1 MLRCGVWVPAFAA
14 TELVWIFQAKS
25 FRLFVIGEQL
35 GISSPGYDRLERF
48 VGRALAH
55 IVLELVAE
63 ARLGRGMRGPL
74 VQHALDQADDRH
86 VVSHMLGEQLFAR
99 VGLHRRKTLSRDR
112 KS

>member
-14 TELVWIFQAKS
+14 TTAELVWIFQAKS

-48 VGRALAH
+48 VGRALAR

-63 ARLGRGMRGPL
+63 ARLARGMRGPL
-74 VQHALDQADDRH
+74 VQHALDQPDDRH
-86 VVSHMLGEQLFAR
+86 VVGHVFGEQPFAC
-99 VGLHRRKTLSRDR
+99 VGLHRRKTLSGI
-112 KS
+112 